1 MVKVTWT
8 EVSVE
13 DLHDIFDYIS
23 KNSFH
28 YARITVDRIYK
39 RAEQISK
46 NPSIGR
52 IVPEIDNDQVRGL
65 IFRNY
70 RLIYYIVNN
79 ERGDIM
85 RMYHSARSLSEN
97 NVNQDQPGPTLCIPP
112 FRSSTITDIMG

>member
-46 NPSIGR
+46 NPRTGR
-52 IVPEIDNDQVRGL
+52 IVPEIDNDQVRELFIG
-65 IFRNY
+65 NY
-70 RLIYYIVNN
+70 RLIYYIVSD
-79 ERGDIM
+79 ERVDIL
-85 RMYHSARSLSEN
+85 RIYHSARSLSEN
-97 NVNQDQPGPTLCIPP
+97 NIK
-112 FRSSTITDIMG
+112 

>member
-1 MVKVTWT
+1 MVKVAWT

-46 NPSIGR
+46 NPRIGR
-52 IVPEIDNDQVRGL
+52 IVPEIDNDQVREL
-65 IFRNY
+65 IIGNY
-70 RLIYYIVNN
+70 RLIYYIIND
-79 ERGDIM
+79 ERVDIL
-85 RMYHSARSLSEN
+85 RIYHSARSLSEN
-97 NVNQDQPGPTLCIPP
+97 
-112 FRSSTITDIMG
+112 DIK